1 MHSSKIVVDLS
12 KLKQSDMQTL
22 NLKRIMETANLKAP
36 YVGAH
41 LFPDNKEPRQAVY
54 RVMKGEA
61 FLDSEQIAKLSELL
75 NVPIGLLFDDA
86 SWCMSVKPERRNVIN
101 FRTYDYFAEL
111 NTETM
116 ETTLSRND
124 VLMFEKVITH
134 DRGITLTD
142 YLAQLTNLII
152 KYK

>member
-1 MHSSKIVVDLS
+1 
-12 KLKQSDMQTL
+12 MQTL
-22 NLKRIMETANLKAP
+22 DLKRIMLTANLKAS
-36 YVGAH
+36 YIGAH
-41 LFPDNKEPRQAVY
+41 LFPDNKEPRQAVQ
-54 RVMKGEA
+54 RVARGEA
-61 FLDSEQIAKLSELL
+61 FLNSEQIAKLADLL

-86 SWCMSVKPERRNVIN
+86 SWCMSVKADRRNIIN

-134 DRGITLTD
+134 NRGITLTD
-142 YLAQLTNLII
+142 YLAQLTDLII

>member
-1 MHSSKIVVDLS
+1 
-12 KLKQSDMQTL
+12 MQTL
-22 NLKRIMETANLKAP
+22 DLKKIMITANLKAS

-41 LFPDNKEPRQAVY
+41 LFPNNVDPAHAVR
-54 RVMKGEA
+54 RVTRGET
-61 FLDSEQIAKLSELL
+61 FLNSEQVAKLSELL

-86 SWCMSVKPERRNVIN
+86 SWHMSVEAGRRDIIN

-116 ETTLSRND
+116 TTIISRNG
-124 VLMFEKVITH
+124 LLFFEKVVTH
-134 DRGITLTD
+134 EKGIGLTD
-142 YLAQLTNLII
+142 YLSQLTDLII

>member
-1 MHSSKIVVDLS
+1 
-12 KLKQSDMQTL
+12 MQTL
-22 NLKRIMETANLKAP
+22 DLKRIMITANLKAS
-36 YVGAH
+36 YIGAH
-41 LFPDNKEPRQAVY
+41 LFPDNRDPRQAVQ
-54 RVMKGEA
+54 RVARGEA
-61 FLDSEQIAKLSELL
+61 FLNSEQIAKLSELL

-86 SWCMSVKPERRNVIN
+86 SWCMSVKPERRNIIN

-124 VLMFEKVITH
+124 VLMFEKLINH

-142 YLAQLTNLII
+142 YLAQLTDLII

>member
-1 MHSSKIVVDLS
+1 
-12 KLKQSDMQTL
+12 MQTL
-22 NLKRIMETANLKAP
+22 DLKRIMTTANLKAS
-36 YVGAH
+36 YVGPH
-41 LFPDNKEPRQAVY
+41 LFPDNVDPAHAVR
-54 RVMKGEA
+54 RVMRSEA
-61 FLDSEQIAKLSELL
+61 LLNSEQITKLAELL

-86 SWCMSVKPERRNVIN
+86 AWCMSVKAERRNVIN

-124 VLMFEKVITH
+124 VLMLEKVITH

-142 YLAQLTNLII
+142 YLAQLTDLII